1 VSDMN
6 DFGTEDLGPDD
17 DALTAEL
24 RTAGQLDEVPLE
36 TMAGAKASFFWRT
49 VDAELAELVGDS
61 ADDDL
66 LLSGVRSTSMVRML
80 TFRSP
85 SLTVEVEALDVGG
98 RRRLI
103 GQLVPAQA
111 GRVTVRHAGGTPAV
125 VADELGRFT
134 VDDVAPGPVSLHC
147 SGVAGA
153 GELTTDWVVI

>member
-1 VSDMN
+1 MD
-6 DFGTEDLGPDD
+6 DRGAHELGPD

-24 RTAGQLDEVPLE
+24 RTAGQLDDVPLE
-36 TMAGAKASFFWRT
+36 TMAAAKASFLWRT

-61 ADDDL
+61 AEEDAL
-66 LLSGVRSTSMVRML
+66 LAGVRSTSTIRML

-85 SLTVEVEALDVGG
+85 TLTVEVEALDVGG

-103 GQLVPAQA
+103 GQLVPPQG
-111 GRVTVRHAGGTPAV
+111 GRITVRHGGGTPAV
-125 VADELGRFT
+125 VADEFGRFT

-153 GELTTDWVVI
+153 GETTTDWVVI